1 MSKNRL
7 KLTNEDLRD
16 VFDFRKYL
24 KMPERQYYCKIYG
37 IVYADKDGTELFD
50 TKEECIESFMTSPI
64 FEPLWSKLCDIVTL
78 TGMVIYWKQQIEKV
92 KVKQML
98 YGLMIRLI

>member
-24 KMPERQYYCKIYG
+24 KMPEKQY
-37 IVYADKDGTELFD
+37 
-50 TKEECIESFMTSPI
+50 
-64 FEPLWSKLCDIVTL
+64 
-78 TGMVIYWKQQIEKV
+78 
-92 KVKQML
+92 
-98 YGLMIRLI
+98 

>member
-50 TKEECIESFMTSPI
+50 TKEECIESSYLFLPYD
-64 FEPLWSKLCDIVTL
+64 FCCLC
-78 TGMVIYWKQQIEKV
+78 YC
-92 KVKQML
+92 
-98 YGLMIRLI
+98 